1 MMMGASNLMMGLT
14 LVLVVCLAVVL
25 GLVLVLLAELYCS
38 ILIRRRQLQQ
48 TTNNATTAEPLT
60 TVDDNSS
67 PPLPAHPSLRNI
79 YSQGVLAAPRNLL
92 YPSVAGDDIEKQQQ
106 LPQPPENQESNQ
118 DGNIQ
123 KGCSGNSGRKEED
136 LVYISNPMFDDE
148 NGRRSKAGNTPF
160 ETPDTSPSRLETE
173 ESSGDDEKEEITS
186 LKAVV
191 TPPLTPMKKLPA
203 EVKSA
208 ASVNDDGGGGGGDSN
223 SNNGV
228 SSSSSSG
235 TPCTSLSW

>member
-1 MMMGASNLMMGLT
+1 MVMGSSNLMMGLT

-38 ILIRRRQLQQ
+38 ILLRRRH
-48 TTNNATTAEPLT
+48 TTTTTAAAVDT
-60 TVDDNSS
+60 TIN
-67 PPLPAHPSLRNI
+67 PPPPSLPNLYTQSI
-79 YSQGVLAAPRNLL
+79 LAAPRNIL
-92 YPSVAGDDIEKQQQ
+92 YPSVAGAGDDIEKQQHQ
-106 LPQPPENQESNQ
+106 PENQENNQ
-118 DGNIQ
+118 DL
-123 KGCSGNSGRKEED
+123 D
-136 LVYISNPMFDDE
+136 HLVYISNPMYDGDE
-148 NGRRSKAGNTPF
+148 NGRKSRVAGNTPF

-173 ESSGDDEKEEITS
+173 DTSSGNDDDHDGGGGGEKGEEITS
-186 LKAVV
+186 AKMGV

-203 EVKSA
+203 T
-208 ASVNDDGGGGGGDSN
+208 VNDGDGGGGDEN

>member
-1 MMMGASNLMMGLT
+1 MVMGSSNLMMGLT

-38 ILIRRRQLQQ
+38 ILLRRRD
-48 TTNNATTAEPLT
+48 TTTTTTDAAVDTATNPTP
-60 TVDDNSS
+60 
-67 PPLPAHPSLRNI
+67 PSLPNLYTQSI
-79 YSQGVLAAPRNLL
+79 LAAPRNIL
-92 YPSVAGDDIEKQQQ
+92 YPFVAGAGDDVEKQQHV
-106 LPQPPENQESNQ
+106 PENQENNQ
-118 DGNIQ
+118 DL
-123 KGCSGNSGRKEED
+123 D
-136 LVYISNPMFDDE
+136 HLVYISNPMYDGDE
-148 NGRRSKAGNTPF
+148 NGRKSMVAGNTPF

-173 ESSGDDEKEEITS
+173 DTSSGDDDDDDGGGGEKGEEITS
-186 LKAVV
+186 AKTGV

-203 EVKSA
+203 K
-208 ASVNDDGGGGGGDSN
+208 VNDGDGDGDGGGGDEN